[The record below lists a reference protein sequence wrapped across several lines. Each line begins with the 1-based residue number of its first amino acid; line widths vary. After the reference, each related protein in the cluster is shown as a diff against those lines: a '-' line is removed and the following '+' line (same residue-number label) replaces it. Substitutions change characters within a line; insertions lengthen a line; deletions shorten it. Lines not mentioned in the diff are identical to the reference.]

1 MKYFY
6 SHIVEIGDLHSALEG
21 AGFEDHERK
30 ELVLL
35 VEDSMFH
42 VVVNTVLTELPE
54 EDKKKFLTH
63 LHEDD
68 NVKLW
73 SHLREKIDGVEDKI
87 RVVGEKF
94 LATLHKDIKSI

>member
-6 SHIVEIGDLHSALEG
+6 SHIIEIGDLHSALEG
-21 AGFEDHERK
+21 AGFEDYERK
-30 ELVLL
+30 ELILL
-35 VEDSMFH
+35 VEDSIHH
-42 VVVNTVLTELPE
+42 VVVNTTLMELPE

-73 SHLREKIDGVEDKI
+73 SHLREKIEGVEDKI
-87 RVVGEKF
+87 RAAGDKF
-94 LATLHKDIKSI
+94 LATLHKDIKRI

>member
-6 SHIVEIGDLHSALEG
+6 SHIIEIGDLHSALDRV
-21 AGFEDHERK
+21 GFEDHERK
-30 ELVLL
+30 ELILL
-35 VEDSMFH
+35 VEDSIFH
-42 VVVNTVLTELPE
+42 VVVNTVLTELSE

-73 SHLREKIDGVEDKI
+73 LHLREKIENVEDKI
-87 RVVGEKF
+87 RAAGEDF
-94 LATLHKDIKSI
+94 LKSLHKDLKRI